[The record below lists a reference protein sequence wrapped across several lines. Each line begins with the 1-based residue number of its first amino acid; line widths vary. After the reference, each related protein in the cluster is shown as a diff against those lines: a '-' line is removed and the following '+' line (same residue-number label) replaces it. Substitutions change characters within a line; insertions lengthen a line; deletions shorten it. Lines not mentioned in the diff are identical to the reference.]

1 MKALL
6 NKKCGLLLAVVLLLF
21 CASCT
26 KNFSDINKSADF
38 VSTPNIDFELPYVE
52 LTMIDNTYYTMG
64 DYVAPLVGQV
74 TQQKT
79 YISRITPGDETGG
92 LHWKWIYQNPMK
104 NVVDMMNHTKDD
116 PTKVNYYNIGR
127 IIKVYCA
134 ATLTDTYGDM
144 PYFQAD
150 KGYTDQAFQP
160 AFDAQ
165 KDIYADMFNE
175 LQQAAAALDAKQP
188 APTGSDIVY
197 KGDLTKWKKFA
208 YGMMLRLGLRII
220 KVDPVNSAKW
230 VNAAVTGGLPT
241 SNADN
246 FVVSYLPT
254 STTGSTSNPT
264 ANGQPWIF
272 INYPTKYRL
281 TKPFVDFLV
290 SHNDPRTSVYCML
303 PGNATKYAFGDTVST
318 HQKGYPMFGSDP
330 ASVNTFSTSNI
341 LTMGRLDAPYM
352 HLSYAQVQF
361 QLAECAVRGMISG
374 DAKTYYENGVR
385 AAMSE
390 LSIYNPALAISNN
403 AINSYI
409 AHNPYAPATTDDAL
423 NIINTQYWVESH
435 YNWYE
440 TFANMRRSGYPK
452 IYDQLDLT
460 VSANQGAVMPHR
472 LTYPPSEISAN
483 PHAQD
488 AIKRQGPDLC
498 ATRVWWDKQ

>member
-1 MKALL
+1 MKTTVKNPGTLMM
-6 NKKCGLLLAVVLLLF
+6 LAFVLL

-26 KNFSDINKSADF
+26 KNFTQINQSPDF
-38 VSTPNIDFELPYVE
+38 VSTPNIDFELPYIE

-104 NVVDMMNHTKDD
+104 NVVDLMDHTKSD

-127 IIKVYCA
+127 IIKVYLA

-144 PYFQAD
+144 PYAEAV
-150 KGYTDQAFQP
+150 KGYTDQTFQP
-160 AFDAQ
+160 KFDAQ
-165 KDIYADMFNE
+165 KDIYADLFNE
-175 LQQAAAALDAKQP
+175 LQQAANALDSKQP

-220 KVDPVNSAKW
+220 KVDPANSAKW
-230 VNAAVTGGLPT
+230 VNAAIAGGLPS

-246 FVVSYLPT
+246 FLVNYLP
-254 STTGSTSNPT
+254 SSGTGGTSNPT
-264 ANGQPWIF
+264 PNGQAWIF

-290 SHNDPRTSVYCML
+290 SRNDPRTPIYCML
-303 PGNATKYAFGDTVST
+303 PGNSTKYAFGDTVSS

-330 ASVNTFSTSNI
+330 ASVNTFSTENI
-341 LTMGRLDAPYM
+341 LTLGRLDAPYM

-361 QLAECAVRGMISG
+361 QL
-374 DAKTYYENGVR
+374 
-385 AAMSE
+385 
-390 LSIYNPALAISNN
+390 
-403 AINSYI
+403 
-409 AHNPYAPATTDDAL
+409 
-423 NIINTQYWVESH
+423 
-435 YNWYE
+435 
-440 TFANMRRSGYPK
+440 
-452 IYDQLDLT
+452 
-460 VSANQGAVMPHR
+460 
-472 LTYPPSEISAN
+472 
-483 PHAQD
+483 
-488 AIKRQGPDLC
+488 
-498 ATRVWWDKQ
+498 